1 MRGSRAREDARE
13 GASHVGET
21 EAGGASGCARGG
33 RGSRGG
39 GGGGGGPSPSLAFS
53 PSLCV
58 RGRSH
63 RVTKTPARPVRG
75 A

>member
-1 MRGSRAREDARE
+1 MRGSRAREGARE
-13 GASHVGET
+13 GASP
-21 EAGGASGCARGG
+21 RGG
-33 RGSRGG
+33 ERGWGRERARARRAGVAGRGQAQPLTRG
-39 GGGGGGPSPSLAFS
+39 S

-58 RGRSH
+58 RGRRH